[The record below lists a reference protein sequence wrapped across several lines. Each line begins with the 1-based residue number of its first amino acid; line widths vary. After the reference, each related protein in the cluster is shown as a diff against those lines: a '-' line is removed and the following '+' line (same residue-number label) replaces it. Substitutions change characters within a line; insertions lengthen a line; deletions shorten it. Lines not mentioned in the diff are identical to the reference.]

1 MDALPLCMFL
11 KLRVYFV
18 EIVNLVGLACPIADH
33 MGCGNYAIT
42 YADNQ
47 MELYLIVTLIKCA
60 IKQNYVRI
68 HANITSM
75 KEKLIIIIKL
85 SLRKRQID
93 YKKAN

>member
-1 MDALPLCMFL
+1 
-11 KLRVYFV
+11 
-18 EIVNLVGLACPIADH
+18 
-33 MGCGNYAIT
+33 
-42 YADNQ
+42 

-85 SLRKRQID
+85 SLRKGKLITKRQID
-93 YKKAN
+93 YKRGN